1 MEYNKLTKAE
11 LINLLKET
19 ISVEKYNKLEESL
32 KVKKNALEEKEVVI
46 SALKE
51 QIQGIEA
58 DYKKQLKEYEDKAN
72 AYISQIQ
79 GSVKEMKNHIE
90 YSSNMLS
97 KEYRLANLLVEN
109 RSNDNKLIDELIK
122 IYHEAIFENKEEEK
136 NHIGE

>member
-1 MEYNKLTKAE
+1 MEYSKLTKAE
-11 LINLLKET
+11 LIKLLEEA
-19 ISVEKYNKLEESL
+19 ISLEKYNKLEETL
-32 KVKKNALEEKEVVI
+32 KVKKKALEEKEVVI

-51 QIQGIEA
+51 QIEGIEF
-58 DYKKQLKEYEDKAN
+58 DYKRQLKEYEEKAN
-72 AYISQIQ
+72 AYINQIQ

-97 KEYRLANLLVEN
+97 KEYRLTNLLVEN

-136 NHIGE
+136 IT